1 MSLKGL
7 GSARHLLRGK
17 INNLDVMALSAY
29 DIAVKNG
36 YTGTEEEWL
45 LSLQGG
51 AVVDDTLSV
60 DGVAADA
67 KATGE
72 GIRANAAEIVN
83 AKRLADNAKTSAD
96 NANTAAKNAQT
107 DTDNHTSNKDN
118 PHNVTPAQLG
128 LGKVNDTADIDK
140 PVSTLQA
147 VAIEKAKTEAQEY
160 AKAEADK
167 AKTAADNAQTTAD
180 EAKNIANAALPRTG
194 GVMTGNVTLNGITLT
209 EGVDYG
215 TELPT
220 PGKKGRLFFKVVE

>member
-7 GSARHLLRGK
+7 GSARHRLRGK
-17 INNLDVMALSAY
+17 INNLEVLALSAY

-36 YTGTEEEWL
+36 YEGTEEEWL
-45 LSLQGG
+45 LSLKGG
-51 AVVDDTLSV
+51 ANVDATLAIS
-60 DGVAADA
+60 GVAADA
-67 KATGE
+67 KVTGE
-72 GIRANAAEIVN
+72 GIR
-83 AKRLADNAKTSAD
+83 D
-96 NANTAAKNAQT
+96 NANGIIEAKTAATNAQT
-107 DTDNHTSNKDN
+107 TASKAFEKASASQTAINAHKENKDN
-118 PHNVTPAQLG
+118 PHNVTPTQLG
-128 LGKVNDTADIDK
+128 LGRVNDTADIDK
-140 PVSTLQA
+140 PVSTKQA
-147 VAIEKAKTEAQEY
+147 EAIEKAKTEAQEY

-180 EAKNIANAALPRTG
+180 EAKDTANEALPRTG